1 MTMVTDLLQSLR
13 RRSDTEL
20 PLDVL
25 VGAYLKQVVTAPRRT
40 RGYFVGHDGTTP
52 SQGKSNRS
60 EEHLAMALFRAGQVT
75 LPDGERLRWLDYQF
89 PLKAKRGDRGI
100 GKIDLLG
107 LTDEGCLCV
116 VELKTARSVEDP
128 RIALLEGLAYAA
140 IVEANLERIAVEG
153 ERACGHGICRT
164 RPRLMLLAPAAFWAN
179 ARRRWHHFAPL
190 AADAAQALNLRIDCM
205 ILRGT
210 ASEDVQLAPEA
221 ELATLTDVVSR
232 ACAVG

>member
-1 MTMVTDLLQSLR
+1 MVTDLLQALR

-60 EEHLAMALFRAGQVT
+60 EEHLAMALFRAGQMA

-89 PLKAKRGDRGI
+89 PLKAKRSDQGI

-107 LTDEGCLCV
+107 LTDEGRLCV
-116 VELKTARSVEDP
+116 VELKTARSTEDP
-128 RIALLEGLAYAA
+128 RIALLQGLAYAA
-140 IVEANLERIAVEG
+140 IVEANLERIAMDG
-153 ERACGHGICRT
+153 ERARGQASAERGHVLCCSRLRPSGRT
-164 RPRLMLLAPAAFWAN
+164 L
-179 ARRRWHHFAPL
+179 
-190 AADAAQALNLRIDCM
+190 DDD
-205 ILRGT
+205 GT
-210 ASEDVQLAPEA
+210 ASRP
-221 ELATLTDVVSR
+221 SR
-232 ACAVG
+232 QMQRRR